1 MTLSPEWILGSLI
14 TLLSLVLGFAFKM
27 IADVSTKLDT
37 IERDYV
43 RRDDNDGKIERIER
57 GVTEVRVDIK
67 ETNAMLIRVLVA
79 LGKQV

>member
-14 TLLSLVLGFAFKM
+14 TLLALVLGFAFKQ
-27 IADVSTKLDT
+27 ITDLNIKTDV

-43 RRDDNDGKIERIER
+43 RRDDNDGKIERIEK
-57 GVTEVRVDIK
+57 GVAEVRSDLK
-67 ETNAMLIRVLVA
+67 ETNAMLVRVLVA